1 MASKRVS
8 KFKQIVDTG
17 RALFW
22 RHGIRRIT
30 VEEICERAG
39 VSKMTFYKHFPNK
52 YALARHIFE
61 QITDQA
67 IHQYRG
73 IMDRDMPFSQKAAA
87 AIQLKMEQSDQM
99 SHEFYNDIM
108 RSENGAFKE
117 LVDRKVGESL
127 QMFREDFEKAQVKG
141 EIRRDLNTEFIPYF
155 LNHLI
160 GMAKDRKLSRFYTT
174 PQQMIME
181 LTNFFFYGIMPREKE
196 DQSMDH

>member
-1 MASKRVS
+1 MTSKGDI
-8 KFKQIVDTG
+8 KFDQIVDTG

-30 VEEICERAG
+30 VEEICKKAG

-52 YALARHIFE
+52 HALARFIFE

-67 IHQYRG
+67 IGQYRV
-73 IMDRDMPFSQKAAA
+73 IMKRKIPFSKKAAA

-108 RSENGAFKE
+108 RTENGAFKE
-117 LVDRKVGESL
+117 LIDHRIRESL
-127 QMFREDFEKAQVKG
+127 EMFRQDFEKAQARG
-141 EIRRDLNTEFIPYF
+141 EIRQDLNTEFIPYF

-160 GMAKDRKLSRFYTT
+160 GMAKDPNLSRFYTT

-196 DQSMDH
+196 DQSKD